1 MNNFIKQYD
10 ILWLSI
16 EVSLFSYRL
25 PVYQESEEKM
35 SKELKTQWHPAFVSA
50 MQLEL
55 KEDAKYLDFTSEYN
69 LNTKPLEM
77 DLLIVK
83 KEKDVELKNE
93 IGKIFRKHNIV
104 EYKSPNDSMN
114 LSTYMK
120 VIAYACLYKAY
131 EERVDDIDLD
141 EITITLVRERKSEKL
156 FRWFENNG
164 YQVEETFK
172 GIYYVSKEGYFL
184 TQVIVSKQLS
194 RENQKWLTLLSG
206 DLDRTDV
213 ARVVSQ
219 IKTLAE
225 ENEKRHGDSV
235 LQVAMQ
241 ENEEVFNEI
250 KEDENMCEALRKFF
264 EPELNEAIEKA
275 IKGVEE
281 SSQKEIILNA
291 LKAGNSVA
299 DISKVML
306 IPEKEIE
313 AVAEANC

>member
-1 MNNFIKQYD
+1 
-10 ILWLSI
+10 
-16 EVSLFSYRL
+16 
-25 PVYQESEEKM
+25 M

-55 KEDAKYLDFTSEYN
+55 KEDAQYLNFTSEHN
-69 LNTKPLEM
+69 LNTKPLEV

-83 KEKDVELKNE
+83 KEKDVEIKNE

-104 EYKSPNDSMN
+104 EYKSPDDSMN
-114 LSTYMK
+114 LNTYMK

-131 EERVDDIDLD
+131 EERVDDISLD
-141 EITITLVRERKSEKL
+141 EITITMVRERKPEKL
-156 FRWFENNG
+156 FQWFENNG
-164 YQVEETFK
+164 YQVEEVFK
-172 GIYYVSKEGYFL
+172 GIYYVIQETSFI
-184 TQVIVSKQLS
+184 TQIIVSKQLS
-194 RENQKWLTLLSG
+194 KENQKWLTLLSG
-206 DLDRTDV
+206 DLDRADV

-219 IKTLAE
+219 IESLTE

-250 KEDENMCEALRKFF
+250 REDGNMCEALRKFF
-264 EPELNEAIEKA
+264 EPELNEAMENTK
-275 IKGVEE
+275 KD
-281 SSQKEIILNA
+281 IILSA

-306 IPEKEIE
+306 ISEKEIE
-313 AVAEANC
+313 AIAEAN

>member
-1 MNNFIKQYD
+1 M
-10 ILWLSI
+10 
-16 EVSLFSYRL
+16 
-25 PVYQESEEKM
+25 
-35 SKELKTQWHPAFVSA
+35 
-50 MQLEL
+50 
-55 KEDAKYLDFTSEYN
+55 
-69 LNTKPLEM
+69 
-77 DLLIVK
+77 
-83 KEKDVELKNE
+83 
-93 IGKIFRKHNIV
+93 
-104 EYKSPNDSMN
+104 
-114 LSTYMK
+114 
-120 VIAYACLYKAY
+120 
-131 EERVDDIDLD
+131 DDIDLD

-219 IKTLAE
+219 IKTLTE

-275 IKGVEE
+275 IKSVEE

-313 AVAEANC
+313 AVVEANC

>member
-1 MNNFIKQYD
+1 
-10 ILWLSI
+10 
-16 EVSLFSYRL
+16 
-25 PVYQESEEKM
+25 M

-55 KEDAKYLDFTSEYN
+55 KEDAQYLNFTSEHN
-69 LNTKPLEM
+69 LNPKPLEG

-83 KEKDVELKNE
+83 KEKDVEIKNE
-93 IGKIFRKHNIV
+93 IGKVFRKHNIV
-104 EYKSPNDSMN
+104 EYKSPDDSMN
-114 LSTYMK
+114 LNTYMK

-131 EERVDDIDLD
+131 EERVDDISLD
-141 EITITLVRERKSEKL
+141 EITITMVRERKPEKL
-156 FRWFENNG
+156 FQWFENNG
-164 YQVEETFK
+164 YQVEEVFK
-172 GIYYVSKEGYFL
+172 GIYYVIQETSFI
-184 TQVIVSKQLS
+184 TQIIVSKQLS
-194 RENQKWLTLLSG
+194 KENQKWLTLLSG

-219 IKTLAE
+219 IKTLTE

-250 KEDENMCEALRKFF
+250 REDGNMCEALRKFF
-264 EPELNEAIEKA
+264 EPELNEAMENTK
-275 IKGVEE
+275 KD
-281 SSQKEIILNA
+281 IILSA

-306 IPEKEIE
+306 ISEKEIE
-313 AVAEANC
+313 AIAEAN

>member
-1 MNNFIKQYD
+1 M
-10 ILWLSI
+10 
-16 EVSLFSYRL
+16 

-55 KEDAKYLDFTSEYN
+55 KEDAQYLNFTSEHN
-69 LNTKPLEM
+69 LNTKPLEV

-83 KEKDVELKNE
+83 KEKDVEIKNE
-93 IGKIFRKHNIV
+93 IGKVFRKHNIV
-104 EYKSPNDSMN
+104 EYKSPDDSMN
-114 LSTYMK
+114 LNTYMK

-131 EERVDDIDLD
+131 EERVDDISLD
-141 EITITLVRERKSEKL
+141 EITITMVRERKPEKL
-156 FRWFENNG
+156 FQWFENNG
-164 YQVEETFK
+164 YQVEEVFK
-172 GIYYVSKEGYFL
+172 GIYYVIQETSFI
-184 TQVIVSKQLS
+184 TQIIVSKQLS
-194 RENQKWLTLLSG
+194 KENQKWLTLLSG
-206 DLDRTDV
+206 DLDRADV

-219 IKTLAE
+219 IESLTE

-250 KEDENMCEALRKFF
+250 REDGNMCEALRKFF
-264 EPELNEAIEKA
+264 EPELNEAMENTK
-275 IKGVEE
+275 KD
-281 SSQKEIILNA
+281 IILSA

-306 IPEKEIE
+306 ISEKEIE
-313 AVAEANC
+313 AIAEAN